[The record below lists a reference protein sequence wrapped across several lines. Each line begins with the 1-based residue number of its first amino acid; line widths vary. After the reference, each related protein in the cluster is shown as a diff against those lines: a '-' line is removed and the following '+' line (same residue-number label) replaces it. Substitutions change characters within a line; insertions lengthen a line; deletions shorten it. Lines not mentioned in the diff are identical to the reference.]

1 MKFSRRHGKVIFS
14 IFLLTLSFSFFG
26 MSKAPKNAKKSQ
38 TASAIEE
45 EPASI
50 FESLFQTWAIQK
62 SQISDKMKAIGLAD
76 DPVSELPE
84 KMQLEIHGK
93 PVDLK
98 PQYTVDAFLQKQVK
112 DLIKQ
117 YKPDYAAFVAI
128 EPETGRV
135 LAFVSSAQKKTYRS
149 NVALAATYPA
159 ASVFKMVTASAA
171 IETKQFKSNSEISFS
186 GNNHTLYRRNVNSQ
200 KVDRW
205 TRSMSLKEAFG
216 KSVNT
221 VFAKIGLFHVGGHT
235 LQAYA
240 EKFGFNHSLHFDLPV
255 SESRAIIPDNDWGVA
270 EAASGFTTDIMMSPV
285 QGAMMAAAI
294 ANDGVMME
302 PYVVHKLFDGKGELQ
317 YKAKPKI
324 LRTVLGHEAA
334 DEVKKLMNET
344 VEHGTSKKFF
354 KPFIKLAQVQEW
366 DVGGKTGSLTGL
378 HPFGKYDWFVGYA
391 NFQGKKVAVSALTI
405 HEKYWKVK
413 SAFLARRAFESFLK
427 SHYIVPKSLRSKYAL
442 IK

>member
-1 MKFSRRHGKVIFS
+1 MEFSRRYGKVIFP
-14 IFLLTLSFSFFG
+14 ILALTLGSTLLG
-26 MSKAPKNAKKSQ
+26 MSKAPKAYKKSVVEPEES
-38 TASAIEE
+38 SA
-45 EPASI
+45 
-50 FESLFQTWAIQK
+50 SLFENLFQSWAIQK
-62 SQISDKMKAIGLAD
+62 SQIADKMRTLGVAD
-76 DPVSELPE
+76 DPVAELPE
-84 KMQLEIHGK
+84 KFQIDIHGK
-93 PVDLK
+93 PTEIK
-98 PQYTVDAFLQKQVK
+98 PQYTVDSFLQKQVK

-128 EPETGRV
+128 EPETGKV
-135 LAFVSSAQKKTYRS
+135 LAFVSSSQKKAHKS
-149 NVALAATYPA
+149 NIALSATYPA

-171 IETKQFKSNSEISFS
+171 IESRQFKSSSEISFS

-221 VFAKIGLFHVGGHT
+221 VFAKIGLFHVGGQT
-235 LQAYA
+235 LQTYA
-240 EKFGFNHSLHFDLPV
+240 EKFGFNQSLHFDLPLA
-255 SESRAIIPDNDWGVA
+255 ESKAIIPDNDWGVA

-302 PYVVHKLFDGKGELQ
+302 PYIVQKLFDNSGTQQ
-317 YKAKPKI
+317 YQAKPKI
-324 LRTVLGHEAA
+324 LRTVLGHDAA
-334 DEVKKLMNET
+334 EEVKKLMNET
-344 VEHGTSKKFF
+344 VERGTSKKFF
-354 KPFIKLAQVQEW
+354 KPFIKMAHVQEW

-391 NFQGKKVAVSALTI
+391 DFQGKKVAVSALTI

-427 SHYIVPKSLRSKYAL
+427 SHYILPKHLRSKFAL